1 MHVFLFMLLD
11 SIFLFAFCLWLHCFV
26 MVVKPSLLLHG
37 KSWKPMLSCS
47 QKNLSLGFLKKN
59 EGKKYTRGQ
68 VDFTGSTKSMVIY
81 MFRAGKLQFKQ
92 TSADLWCQFQ
102 LNVNSWICQLGH
114 KIYLFSE
121 VVQILLME
129 PVSLWWEIMPRNKYS
144 IVLFLLTSAQKLSA
158 SE

>member
-1 MHVFLFMLLD
+1 MHVFLFMLLNLIPFFYLL
-11 SIFLFAFCLWLHCFV
+11 SVCGCIVLLWLLSHHSYYMASHENQCFLV
-26 MVVKPSLLLHG
+26 AKKNYLLD
-37 KSWKPMLSCS
+37 
-47 QKNLSLGFLKKN
+47 LKKN

-81 MFRAGKLQFKQ
+81 MLRAGKLQFKQ

-102 LNVNSWICQLGH
+102 LNVNSRICQLGH

-129 PVSLWWEIMPRNKYS
+129 PVSLRWEIMPRNKYS
-144 IVLFLLTSAQKLSA
+144 VFLFLLTSAQKLSA
-158 SE
+158 S